1 MMNVENLRKELE
13 GSFKELKAGKLNVK
27 QAKEISQ
34 MSSQILSTAK
44 MQLDYNKF
52 QKNGKKIKFLEAN

>member
-1 MMNVENLRKELE
+1 MNVEKLRTELQN
-13 GSFKELKAGKLNVK
+13 SFKELKAGKLNVK